1 MLKILLI
8 LSFLTMSLVTFA
20 QELKL
25 DSETGQYTFTQ
36 IVNAEGKT
44 KDQLFSIVKEW
55 VALNYK
61 SANSVIQ
68 SSDREA
74 GSLVVKGAFTVS
86 EGLRFT
92 GDVMHTL
99 LINFK
104 DNKIKL
110 VITDFAF
117 RSLTA
122 TSGYPFEGNWAGG
135 KKGLDRLLGR
145 SQEFCDSSVSNI
157 SKYISEAKKKDD
169 W

>member
-1 MLKILLI
+1 MKRIYLICLLG
-8 LSFLTMSLVTFA
+8 LFPLLLFS

-25 DSETGQYTFTQ
+25 DSGTGQYTFTQ
-36 IVNAEGKT
+36 IINAEGKT

-74 GSLVVKGAFTVS
+74 GSLVVKGAFAVS

-92 GDVMHTL
+92 GDVTHTL

-110 VITDFAF
+110 VATDFAF
-117 RSLTA
+117 RSQTA
-122 TSGYPFEGNWAGG
+122 VSGYPFEGNWAGG
-135 KKGLDRLLGR
+135 KKGLDRLLER
-145 SQEFCDSSVSNI
+145 SQEFCDGSVSNI
-157 SKYISEAKKKDD
+157 SKYISQSKKDD